1 MLMKKILIFIT
12 FIFISNSLFSQS
24 KRELDSLNMV
34 VDTTKQDTAKVMA
47 LVRISF
53 YESDP
58 PKRFQLVNKALVL
71 TRKIK
76 FEKGEA
82 QCLQQLGN
90 HFSRI
95 ADYPEALEYYIKSL
109 KIREQLKDNDGIS
122 AAKASIGNVY
132 ISQQN
137 YKTGLVYFFEATE
150 ALKKV
155 VSPGPSRW
163 PNLYA
168 FIAGAYYQQNILDSA
183 LLYYNRSYESA
194 ISMSS
199 RFQLGSSLTG
209 LGNVHAEMGNSDL
222 AFSFY
227 KKSIANAIEIKN
239 VSNECLTYIALSKLF
254 SKTGNRDSAI
264 FYASRALTI
273 CQDKQFKRQIVD
285 AARQLSLLYEETND
299 KEALRYYKLAMD
311 VKDSIFNASNT
322 AQIQSMTFSED
333 ERQREINEAKLKDAT
348 ERRHNLQYAGIA
360 IAIISFV
367 ILFFALS
374 RSIVVKTKFI
384 EFFGVLG
391 LLAVFEFI
399 NLFIHPYL
407 AHATNDSPVLML
419 VVLIAIA
426 ALLIPLHHKL
436 QHWIT
441 GIMVEKNKKIRLAAA
456 KKTIAKLEGEQNN

>member
-1 MLMKKILIFIT
+1 
-12 FIFISNSLFSQS
+12 
-24 KRELDSLNMV
+24 
-34 VDTTKQDTAKVMA
+34 
-47 LVRISF
+47 
-53 YESDP
+53 
-58 PKRFQLVNKALVL
+58 
-71 TRKIK
+71 
-76 FEKGEA
+76 
-82 QCLQQLGN
+82 
-90 HFSRI
+90 
-95 ADYPEALEYYIKSL
+95 
-109 KIREQLKDNDGIS
+109 
-122 AAKASIGNVY
+122 
-132 ISQQN
+132 
-137 YKTGLVYFFEATE
+137 
-150 ALKKV
+150 
-155 VSPGPSRW
+155 
-163 PNLYA
+163 
-168 FIAGAYYQQNILDSA
+168 
-183 LLYYNRSYESA
+183 
-194 ISMSS
+194 MSS

-441 GIMVEKNKKIRLAAA
+441 RIMVEKNKKIRLAAA